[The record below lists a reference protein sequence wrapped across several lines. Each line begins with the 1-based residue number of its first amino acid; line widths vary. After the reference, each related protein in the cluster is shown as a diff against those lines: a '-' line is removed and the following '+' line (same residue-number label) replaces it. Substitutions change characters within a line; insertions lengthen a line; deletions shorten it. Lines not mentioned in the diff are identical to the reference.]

1 MAARQGHGDQ
11 KPVLIVPVESQ
22 VRELDAKLFFACCAS
37 ERGYRVILGSRAYVH
52 FEIGAMPRGIY
63 VAKSMRRISDLMFS
77 LVRKLGHDIVAWE
90 EEALVHPPAEVFYPL
105 RLSPNTMRHISHLF
119 AWGPDNEALIR
130 GYPELPQRLQIHVSG
145 NPRGDMLRREM
156 APYFEEQ
163 VRALRGTHGR
173 FILVNTNFTDVNP
186 FLPGLG
192 LFAPSADPQK
202 PRRPGQAG
210 KGMPRP
216 FAEGLELHKQRIL
229 DDFCEMIPALEQALP
244 GVTIVVRPHPSE
256 EHRIYHELAAR
267 CSRVVVNN
275 EGNVLPW
282 LLASELL
289 VHNGCTTAAEAYA
302 MGVPAA
308 AYLKT
313 FDKRYDIDFQG
324 MPNQLSQQCFD
335 IGELIAV
342 ARRFLDGEAAGDPP
356 DSGKEALMNSYV
368 TARNGPFAS
377 ERILDILDRHYRDA
391 GSLPPASVAG
401 RWQAKILSRVKAT
414 LTRLNMQRPGPNR
427 QAYHDHRFP
436 PLTVAQLEDRI
447 RRMGRVLNRF
457 DKVRVER
464 HSEHIFQIGCRD
476 VA

>member
-1 MAARQGHGDQ
+1 MTGTESRRNA

-22 VRELDAKLFFACCAS
+22 VRELDAKLLFSCCAS
-37 ERGYRVILGSRAYVH
+37 ERGYPVILGSRAYVH

-63 VAKSMRRISDLMFS
+63 VAKSMRRISGLMFS
-77 LVRKLGHDIVAWE
+77 LIRKLGHEIVAWE

-105 RLSPNTMRHISHLF
+105 RLSPDTLRHVSLLF
-119 AWGPDNEALIR
+119 AWGPDNEALML
-130 GYPELPQRLQIHVSG
+130 GYPELPGHVRIHVSG
-145 NPRGDMLRREM
+145 NPRGDMLRREI

-163 VRALRGTHGR
+163 VQALRDAHGR
-173 FILVNTNFTDVNP
+173 FVLVNTNFTDVNP
-186 FLPGLG
+186 YLPGIG
-192 LFAPSADPQK
+192 LFAPSTGPGK
-202 PRRPGQAG
+202 PRRMGQAG

-216 FAEGLELHKQRIL
+216 FAEGLEIHKQRIL
-229 DDFCEMIPALEQALP
+229 DDFCAMLPALEQALP

-289 VHNGCTTAAEAYA
+289 VHNGCTTAAEAYV
-302 MGVPAA
+302 MGVPAV

-313 FDKRYDIDFQG
+313 FDERYDIAFQG
-324 MPNQLSQQCFD
+324 MPNQLSKQCRSLD
-335 IGELIAV
+335 ELIACT
-342 ARRFLDGEAAGDPP
+342 RQILDGKMAEEGRDPE
-356 DSGKEALMNSYV
+356 KEALMDSYLE
-368 TARNGPFAS
+368 ARTGRFAS
-377 ERILDILDRHYRDA
+377 ERILDILDQHYR
-391 GSLPPASVAG
+391 GPNPLPAPSPAA
-401 RWQAKILSRVKAT
+401 RLQAKFLARTKAL

-436 PLTVAQLEDRI
+436 PLTEAQLEARI

-457 DKVRVER
+457 DKVRVR
-464 HSEHIFQIGCRD
+464 QHSEHIFHID
-476 VA
+476 S